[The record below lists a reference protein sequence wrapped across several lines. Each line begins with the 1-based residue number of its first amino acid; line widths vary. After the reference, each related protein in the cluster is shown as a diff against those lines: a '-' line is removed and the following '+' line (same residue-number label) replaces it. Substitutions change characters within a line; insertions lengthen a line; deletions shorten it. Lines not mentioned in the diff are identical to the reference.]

1 MRRGLYSYGAS
12 RLGSQPDTPLLP
24 GAIKRQQR
32 LRDTY
37 LCLARR
43 YNGTA
48 MIPQDLLDLL
58 VCPVCKKAV
67 VLNANGKG
75 LKCGECRRVY
85 PIQDDIPI
93 MLVDA
98 ATIDAA

>member
-1 MRRGLYSYGAS
+1 
-12 RLGSQPDTPLLP
+12 
-24 GAIKRQQR
+24 
-32 LRDTY
+32 
-37 LCLARR
+37 
-43 YNGTA
+43 

-67 VLNANGKG
+67 VLSANGKG